1 MPSSSS
7 FWLDHPHTL
16 VERIIHNVEKVILG
30 KRDVVE
36 KAVIALLCGG
46 HLLLED
52 VPGVG
57 KTLLVRALACTVGC
71 GFKRIQCTPDL
82 LPGDIT
88 GVSVYNRRTGDFEF
102 RPGPILNP
110 IVLADEL
117 NRTSPKTQA
126 ALLEAMAEG
135 RVTVDGVS
143 YDLPKP
149 FLLLATQNPID
160 FEGTYSLP
168 EAQLDRFMMRL
179 TLGYPDPQHE
189 FLMLERLGMDRSP
202 LEMLKPVVVQEELLL
217 LQKEVLSVHVDESL
231 KRYIVAIV
239 SSTRSH
245 RDVVLGASPRASAAL
260 LRAAQA
266 KAFLHGRSYA
276 IPDDVKGLAEP
287 VLAHRLL
294 LTAEARL
301 AGRTALSVLRAVMQ
315 AEPIP
320 AAASVSSA
328 G

>member
-7 FWLDHPHTL
+7 FWLDHPHIL

>member
-7 FWLDHPHTL
+7 FWLDHPHAL
-16 VERIIHNVEKVILG
+16 VERIVHHVEKVILG
-30 KRDVVE
+30 KRDAIE
-36 KAVIALLCGG
+36 KAVVALLCGG

-57 KTLLVRALACTVGC
+57 KTLLVRALARTVGC

-82 LPGDIT
+82 LPADIT

-102 RPGPILNP
+102 RPGPILTP

-135 RVTVDGVS
+135 RVTVDGVT

-149 FLLLATQNPID
+149 FLLLATQNPLD
-160 FEGTYSLP
+160 FEGTYPLP
-168 EAQLDRFMMRL
+168 EAQLDRFFMRL
-179 TLGYPDPQHE
+179 TLGYPDARHE
-189 FLMLERLGMDRSP
+189 LLMLDRLEAERPP
-202 LEMLKPVVVQEELLL
+202 LETLKPVVLQEELLL
-217 LQKEVLSVHVDESL
+217 LQKEAMSVHVDESL
-231 KRYIVAIV
+231 KKYIVTIV
-239 SSTRSH
+239 SATRSH
-245 RDVVLGASPRASAAL
+245 RDIMLGASPRASAAL

-266 KAFLHGRSYA
+266 KAFIQGRSYA

-294 LTAEARL
+294 LTAESRL
-301 AGRTALSVLRAVMQ
+301 AGRTPQSVLNAVMQ

-320 AAASVSSA
+320 PAASVPSA